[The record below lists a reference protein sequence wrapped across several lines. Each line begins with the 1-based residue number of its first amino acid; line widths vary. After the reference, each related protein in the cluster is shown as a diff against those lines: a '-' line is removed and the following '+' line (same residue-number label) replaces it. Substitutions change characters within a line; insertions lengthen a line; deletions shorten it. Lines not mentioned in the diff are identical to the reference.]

1 MISSSPIWYLHDEIA
16 FPEPQKYRP
25 SRWLSDDVS
34 EATTLRNEY
43 YIPFSKGSGTCVGV
57 Q

>member
-16 FPEPQKYRP
+16 FPDPHKYRP
-25 SRWLSDDVS
+25 GRWLSDDIS
-34 EATTLRNEY
+34 EAATLRNEY
-43 YIPFSKGSGTCVGV
+43 YIPFSKGPGTCVGV

>member
-16 FPEPQKYRP
+16 FPEPHKYRP
-25 SRWLSDDVS
+25 SRWLSDDMS
-34 EATTLRNEY
+34 EAATLRNEY
-43 YIPFSKGSGTCVGV
+43 YIPFSKGPGTCVGV